1 MTAYG
6 TWAAVPVKSLGRAK
20 QRLAPVLSPGQRRRL
35 VLAMLHDVLDVLART
50 PGLAGVLVV
59 SPDPD
64 VLALAA
70 VCGAARLVQAGDVGL
85 PESADAAARAAATYG
100 ADCIMVVPADLPL
113 ACPADFLAMLAGP
126 APGCV
131 PGCVIAPST
140 DGSGSN
146 CVRLPLPAAIGFQF
160 GPGSFRKHVDAAR
173 AAGLATRVVHRAGLA
188 LDIDDSG
195 DLACLRSASPGAHV
209 RQVLDTF
216 EPLQDALRPAC
227 LERLP

>member
-1 MTAYG
+1 MTASG
-6 TWAAVPVKSLGRAK
+6 IWAAVPVKSLAHAK

-70 VCGAARLVQAGDVGL
+70 VCGATPLAQAGDVGL
-85 PESADAAARAAATYG
+85 PESADAAARAVATYG

-113 ACPADFLAMLAGP
+113 ACPADFLAMLA
-126 APGCV
+126 APV
-131 PGCVIAPST
+131 PDCVIAPSA

-160 GPGSFRKHVDAAR
+160 GPDSFRKHLDATR

-188 LDIDDSG
+188 RDIDEPG
-195 DLACLRSASPGAHV
+195 DLARLRGATAGAHV
-209 RQVLDTF
+209 RQVLATL
-216 EPLQDALRPAC
+216 EPTRDAPRLAC